1 MLLGAKGNSVK
12 NAVFVARRA
21 GATQNEYL
29 KVTMHD
35 VTVAS
40 YHLGGDDGDVPV
52 EEISLRFSKVTVDY
66 RPQKPT
72 GALGAAIHMGWD
84 VKNSKEA

>member
-1 MLLGAKGNSVK
+1 MLLGANGKSVK
-12 NAVFVARRA
+12 NAVFVARRS
-21 GATQNEYL
+21 GATQHEYL

-35 VTVAS
+35 VTVAA
-40 YHLGGDDGDVPV
+40 YHLGGDEGDLPV
-52 EEISLRFSKVTVDY
+52 EEVSLRFSKITVDY

-84 VKNSKEA
+84 VKNGKEA